1 MLTDT
6 ESREVQEVFGIPV
19 EDTIDEL
26 IMSMLGHTLPSYIS
40 WRTISAE
47 ALTGEIIEQ
56 LSASKPRVLC
66 VGSLQPGG
74 WKEMRYVVKRLQAT
88 FPELPLVLA
97 RWGLQNEKKER
108 ELARTAEVSAISPT
122 LKSARN
128 FIVQFLQLAPEPVT
142 LEFPRARGGAHE
154 SSAN

>member
-1 MLTDT
+1 MQKSVQRLWQSCGPKMARSGL
-6 ESREVQEVFGIPV
+6 SR
-19 EDTIDEL
+19 L
-26 IMSMLGHTLPSYIS
+26 
-40 WRTISAE
+40 
-47 ALTGEIIEQ
+47 
-56 LSASKPRVLC
+56 
-66 VGSLQPGG
+66 LQPGG

-154 SSAN
+154 SGAN